1 VTTLKAAIIQDQ
13 MTLNFYGLS
22 LFTAIAV
29 LLAFL
34 SVPPLTSSHVLA
46 QITPSISSGPSDF
59 RIGSMTQESAYPVQ
73 NSTNAN
79 ITQLATVLPVANQ
92 PITPASFTPVS
103 EETEESDSASTE
115 NDDDE
120 TVSSSSDNDNDSDS
134 SDDSDDSSN
143 DNSDGSD
150 DSSNDN
156 SDGSDDSNNDGGDD
170 EDEDD
175 DGDDDDGDG
184 GGAFAFAGG
193 GGAFAFAG

>member
-1 VTTLKAAIIQDQ
+1 MTTLKAAIIQDQ

-73 NSTNAN
+73 NSTDTN

-143 DNSDGSD
+143 DNSDD
-150 DSSNDN
+150 
-156 SDGSDDSNNDGGDD
+156 SDDSNNDGGDNGD
-170 EDEDD
+170 EDEDAD
-175 DGDDDDGDG
+175 DDDDDDDDGDG
-184 GGAFAFAGG
+184 GDAFAFAGG

>member
-1 VTTLKAAIIQDQ
+1 LKAAIIQDQ

-46 QITPSISSGPSDF
+46 QITPSFSSGPSDF

-115 NDDDE
+115 DDDDE
-120 TVSSSSDNDNDSDS
+120 TVSSSDNDNDSDS

-143 DNSDGSD
+143 DNSDD
-150 DSSNDN
+150 
-156 SDGSDDSNNDGGDD
+156 SDDSNNDGGDD

>member
-1 VTTLKAAIIQDQ
+1 MTTLKAAIIQYQ
-13 MTLNFYGLS
+13 MTLNFHGLS

-34 SVPPLTSSHVLA
+34 SVPSLTQSHLLA
-46 QITPSISSGPSDF
+46 QITPSFSSGPSDF
-59 RIGSMTQESAYPVQ
+59 RIGFTAQESAYPVQ

-79 ITQLATVLPVANQ
+79 ITQLATVLPLANQ

-103 EETEESDSASTE
+103 EETGESDSASTE

-120 TVSSSSDNDNDSDS
+120 TDSSSSDNDNDSDS
-134 SDDSDDSSN
+134 SDDSDDSNN
-143 DNSDGSD
+143 DNSDD
-150 DSSNDN
+150 
-156 SDGSDDSNNDGGDD
+156 SDDSNNDGGDNGD
-170 EDEDD
+170 GDEDD
-175 DGDDDDGDG
+175 DDDDDDDGDG